1 MAEMK
6 PVEETVDER
15 GPGGPVGAVMVVGGG
30 IGGIQASL
38 DLVEMGYRVYLVDS
52 GPSIGGVMSQL
63 DKTFPTNDC
72 STCILSPKLVEV
84 GTNENIELYT
94 LSDVVGVEGEE
105 GDFTVELRVRPRFV
119 DPDRCTGCGICEKAC
134 PNGTISVLTTQNLAG
149 NKMLGRYLYRF
160 SQCTLCNLCVE
171 SCPFG
176 AITMGQDFELAKYD
190 RQLLTYILNKT

>member
-1 MAEMK
+1 MTK
-6 PVEETVDER
+6 PRQDVNNNSVLHSSACYLQKIITGLVSLLSGMGVTIHYFVNPSRIITQQYPENRESLRMMDRFR
-15 GPGGPVGAVMVVGGG
+15 GHLIMIHDANN
-30 IGGIQASL
+30 QHH
-38 DLVEMGYRVYLVDS
+38 
-52 GPSIGGVMSQL
+52 
-63 DKTFPTNDC
+63 
-72 STCILSPKLVEV
+72 
-84 GTNENIELYT
+84 
-94 LSDVVGVEGEE
+94 
-105 GDFTVELRVRPRFV
+105 
-119 DPDRCTGCGICEKAC
+119 CTGCGICEKAC